1 MKRTTTPVT
10 RLAVIAVAV
19 LAFAG
24 CATWSTS
31 EVHAPSLED
40 PRVVSAPVPTKRAPT
55 SVDKVALFEGDVADR
70 AYEAIGDI
78 SVTVNKTTIFHR
90 DPTREA
96 VAERLKEEAAQL
108 GADAVIHVRY
118 GTIGISLI
126 SWGSLNGKGRA
137 IVYK

>member
-1 MKRTTTPVT
+1 MTLVMRP
-10 RLAVIAVAV
+10 AVMAVAV
-19 LAFAG
+19 LAFGG

-31 EVHAPSLED
+31 EVQVPSPEASIEAPE
-40 PRVVSAPVPTKRAPT
+40 PAPTKRAPT

-78 SVTVNKTTIFHR
+78 SVSVNKTTIFHR

-96 VAERLKEEAAQL
+96 VAERLKQEAAKL

-118 GTIGISLI
+118 GTVGISPV

>member
-1 MKRTTTPVT
+1 MTQVT
-10 RLAVIAVAV
+10 RLAVMAVAA
-19 LAFAG
+19 LALGG

-31 EVHAPSLED
+31 DVQVPSLAA
-40 PRVVSAPVPTKRAPT
+40 SIAAPAPAPMKRAPT
-55 SVDKVALFEGDVADR
+55 SVDKVALFEGDVTDR

-118 GTIGISLI
+118 GTVGISLI